1 MGCKGKEIE
10 KVKGQ
15 GRGEG
20 MRRTWKKGGV

>member
-20 MRRTWKKGGV
+20 MRRTWKEGGV